1 MTKRLPT
8 ERDSIDQTLLHPL
21 RFNPIYQYRP
31 WGGRRLG
38 HLLSAPLPDDSPVG
52 EAWILSDRDDHPS
65 LVADGPFTGMTV
77 KQLMEQMQ
85 VQLMGRL
92 AGRFKRFPLL
102 LKFLDVRE
110 TLSVQ
115 VHPCDTQSE
124 MIPAGETGKTEGWV
138 VLEAGEDSRIYAGL
152 KPSTTAATLRE
163 AIAGGRVEESLASF
177 EARPGDGILVKAGT
191 VHSLSD
197 VVVFEVQENS
207 DVTFRLYDW
216 NHVDPQT
223 GQMRPLQI
231 EQAMACIKFDQLPV
245 GPVAP
250 ELEEMTPILRE
261 RLLLCEHFGVWRLQG
276 RLRFEVGAAGLPRV
290 LVCLAG
296 KGRLEQGGARYAF
309 GKGDV
314 VLLPAMVGV
323 CTCKPEGAISLLE
336 ISLPEGS

>member
-1 MTKRLPT
+1 MTKPLT
-8 ERDSIDQTLLHPL
+8 IEGASIDQTLLYPL
-21 RFNPIYQYRP
+21 RFDPIYQYRP

-38 HLLSAPLPDDSPVG
+38 LLLSAPLPEDGPIG

-65 LVADGPFTGMTV
+65 LVTDGPFKGMTI
-77 KQLMEQMQ
+77 KQVMDRAQ

-115 VHPCDTQSE
+115 VHPSDTQSE
-124 MIPAGETGKTEGWV
+124 MIPAGETGKTEAWV
-138 VLEAGEDSRIYAGL
+138 VLETGEESRIYAGL
-152 KPSTTAATLRE
+152 KPSTTEDSLRG
-163 AIAGGRVEESLASF
+163 AIANGTVEKFLASF
-177 EARPGDGILVKAGT
+177 EARVGDGMLVEAGT

-216 NHVDPQT
+216 HRLDPQT

-231 EQAMACIKFDQLPV
+231 EQAMACIKFDQPPV
-245 GPVAP
+245 GPVVP
-250 ELEEMTPILRE
+250 ELEEMMPILRE
-261 RLLLCEHFGVWRLQG
+261 RLLGCEHFGVWRLQG
-276 RLRFEVGAAGLPRV
+276 RLPFGVGAVGLPRV

-296 KGRLEQGGARYAF
+296 KGHLEQGDAKYAF

-314 VLLPAMVGV
+314 LLLPALLGI
-323 CTCKPEGAISLLE
+323 CCCRPEGAVSLLE
-336 ISLPEGS
+336 ISLPEGP